1 MIHDN
6 VEGEFDKQYSD
17 QAQYGRIHFWDEWY
31 TSEPEPFEW
40 YYPYKKFAS
49 VINDHVAKEAKILV
63 AGCGNSYMMEDMV
76 ADEFVD
82 ITGVDISRV
91 VIDLMKV
98 RCADY
103 PEIRL
108 LTGNMQDTNLPKE
121 SFDCIIDKGL
131 MDSILCD
138 LKGEEGVQNLVREVE
153 RLLTPDGIFICISH
167 AGPEDRLQYLEVYDI
182 DSPLFTPWY
191 TDVIGI
197 R

>member
-98 RCADY
+98 RF
-103 PEIRL
+103 
-108 LTGNMQDTNLPKE
+108 E
-121 SFDCIIDKGL
+121 SND
-131 MDSILCD
+131 MSINYLSP
-138 LKGEEGVQNLVREVE
+138 Q
-153 RLLTPDGIFICISH
+153 SH
-167 AGPEDRLQYLEVYDI
+167 MIAWMLQM
-182 DSPLFTPWY
+182 
-191 TDVIGI
+191 